1 MAVVGIGIE
10 HLSVPALVGN
20 MDLCLSLE
28 RTVTGRFLL
37 GS

>member
-20 MDLCLSLE
+20 MDLCVE
-28 RTVTGRFLL
+28 PGTDCYR
-37 GS
+37 